1 MKMKRIISTALMVV
15 MLLTSVIAV
24 FPVGVF
30 AAVSSAQGAA
40 VEEDTMNMDS
50 IRAYITEYI
59 GYTYNDAETMLK
71 AEMEKKDSVTNEPL
85 DLLVSASSSDNK
97 YTIYVNR
104 YTGFLYYVNNV
115 TGQIF
120 TSNPTDPGSTGANE
134 QYRKNLMSQIMIDFS
149 EISTSTDTTYYST
162 PWAAH
167 YAQISVSKINGGL
180 RVNYTLG
187 DTSRRFLLPG
197 RITAKDFHD
206 DIFKPMATAFQT
218 LFVEA
223 IVDAGESADD
233 AADLVWEIYE
243 PKITEIFNKREK
255 SEGLK
260 YTDKE
265 SPYYEYLSSPDLKD
279 TVSEY
284 VLDKDKVEEYL
295 NAAKKVCDNLGVDA
309 AYKKELNNMLVA
321 MRNILRVGYTVQDI
335 NANEL
340 YDADGNVNAEE
351 RDRILKDFPICET
364 TPVYSVLKE
373 KFDNNDVAFLRQ
385 YSTYV
390 TTYAPEYTMEK
401 MYEDESECGFE
412 YASAQKPVFRCALE
426 YTFNSDGSLS
436 VRLPANSIVF
446 DETTYILKRIVALPF
461 FSCADMSEDGYLFYP
476 DGSGSILDFADFYS
490 DDRKTSVNYS
500 SKVYGHDYC
509 YSYIEGAHREQI
521 TMPVYGTV
529 SVSNATSTTQK
540 LFGVDKITS
549 GCFVIIEEGSAH
561 ASLTFESDA
570 STHKYLWAYA
580 AYAPFP
586 IDKYELSETIS
597 VGASSDINTVVGET
611 KYAGS
616 YVSRIV
622 MLTDET
628 IGNSLYGESNYYAA
642 SYSGMAAYY
651 RDILKANGTLTA
663 MENVEENIPLYIEAL
678 GAMTIT
684 DKFLTFPVE
693 KAIALTTFENVQ
705 TIYNELSNAEN
716 QVKVFY
722 QQYKDL
728 ADAAENELLRVE
740 YQQKAEKYKS
750 LIGQIENI
758 KNVNFKLT
766 GFANGGMNSTYPVKL
781 KWEKCCGGKSDLED
795 LIDFAETET
804 AKADY
809 NFGIFPDFDFLY
821 INNTSAFDGI
831 SNKGNVSRWVDN
843 RYASKQAYNS
853 ILMEFESAFA
863 MVISTDTLLGHFE
876 SFNEKYSKLEHSQ
889 LSVSSLGSDLNSNFD
904 EKNNVD
910 REKSL
915 NYVVDTLE
923 EMVYQNGY
931 ELMIDTGNIYAAK
944 YADHI
949 LNLPTDYSAFRF
961 SSYSVP
967 FVGMILHGHVS
978 YAGSPLN
985 YSGSPE
991 YDVLRAI
998 ESGANPYYIV
1008 SYQNNA
1014 YMKDDPT
1021 LNKYYGVDYAN
1032 WYDEILTSYTKM
1044 NSILKDLQE
1053 YEIVDHKTVMVER
1066 TPEASE
1072 RLANYELLKAELLAY
1087 LRAEIVEATDSAV
1100 AEYGSAVKVVVDVE
1114 GLYAKFTD
1122 KILAEYKT
1130 EIEGDVVDGK
1140 NALKEAIRLI
1150 AVEFSAEFTGNAT
1163 DVTNG
1168 LVKIDAS
1175 VMEYDH
1181 YREYFIDVNGECKYS
1196 FTTDSTIFDAEYE
1209 TTDYTLYNDNVVL
1222 VTYKKGNSIV
1232 RFVLNYNLYDVSVKL
1247 EADKPAVTIAT
1258 YGYYVI
1264 NN

>member
-1 MKMKRIISTALMVV
+1 MNMKKIISTALMVV

-24 FPVGVF
+24 FPMGAF
-30 AAVSSAQGAA
+30 AAVSSTQGAT
-40 VEEDTMNMDS
+40 VTENTMNMDS
-50 IRAYITEYI
+50 IRSYITEYI
-59 GYTYNDAETMLK
+59 GYTYTDAETMLN
-71 AEMEKKDSVTNEPL
+71 AEKNKVDSVTGEKL
-85 DLLVSASSSDNK
+85 DLLVSANSSDNK
-97 YTIYVNR
+97 YTIYINR
-104 YTGFLYYVNNV
+104 YTGFVYYVNNV

-149 EISTSTDTTYYST
+149 EISTSTESTYYST

-206 DIFKPMATAFQT
+206 DIFKPMATAFQE
-218 LFVEA
+218 LFKKA
-223 IVDAGESADD
+223 IEDAGADP
-233 AADLVWEIYE
+233 AEAFDLVWEIYE

-255 SEGLK
+255 NEGLK
-260 YTDKE
+260 YTDMQ
-265 SPYYEYLSSPDLKD
+265 SPYYEYLTSPEVAG

-309 AYKKELNNMLVA
+309 LYKKELNNMLVA
-321 MRNILRVGYTVQDI
+321 MRNILRVGYTIQDI
-335 NANEL
+335 NSNEL
-340 YDADGNVNAEE
+340 YDAEGNVNATE
-351 RDRILKDFPICET
+351 RDRILQDFPICET

-390 TTYAPEYTMEK
+390 TTYVPTYTMEM

-446 DETTYILKRIVALPF
+446 DETTYILKRIVPLPF

-490 DDRKTSVNYS
+490 ADRKTSVNYS

-509 YSYIEGAHREQI
+509 YSFIEGAHREQI

-529 SVSNATSTTQK
+529 SVTNATPTTK
-540 LFGVDKITS
+540 SLFGVDKIQS

-597 VGASSDINTVVGET
+597 VGASSDVNTVVGET

-622 MLTDET
+622 MLTDDV
-628 IGNSLYGESNYYAA
+628 IGTSLYGASNYYQA

-663 MENVEENIPLYIEAL
+663 IENVEENIPLYIEAL

-693 KAIALTTFENVQ
+693 KSIPLTTFENVA
-705 TIYNELSNAEN
+705 TIYNELANAEN
-716 QVKVFY
+716 QVEIFY
-722 QQYKDL
+722 EQYKTL
-728 ADAAENELLRVE
+728 AEEAENELLKVE
-740 YQQKAEKYKS
+740 YEQKAEKYKK
-750 LIGQIENI
+750 LIGEIENI
-758 KNVNFKLT
+758 KNINFKLT
-766 GFANGGMNSTYPVKL
+766 GFANGGMNSTYPAKL
-781 KWEKCCGGKSDLED
+781 KWEKCCGGKSDFSD
-795 LIDFAETET
+795 LIDL
-804 AKADY
+804 AKAENKKDGY

-821 INNTSAFDGI
+821 INNTSSFDGI

-843 RYASKQAYNS
+843 RYASKQVYNS
-853 ILMEFESAFA
+853 LLGEFETVFS
-863 MVISTDTLLGHFE
+863 MVISSDTLLGHLENFD
-876 SFNEKYSKLEHSQ
+876 EKYSKFEHSQ
-889 LSVSSLGSDLNSNFD
+889 LSVASLGSDLNSNFD

-915 NYVVDTLE
+915 NYVVATLE

-949 LNLPTDYSAFRF
+949 LNLATDYSAFRF
-961 SSYSVP
+961 SSYAVP

-978 YAGSPLN
+978 YTGSPLN
-985 YSGSPE
+985 YSGSPA

-1008 SYQNNA
+1008 AYQNNA
-1014 YMKDDPT
+1014 YMKDNPT
-1021 LNKYYGVDYAN
+1021 LNKYYGVDYEN
-1032 WYDEILTSYTKM
+1032 WYDEILVTYTKM
-1044 NSILKDLQE
+1044 NSVLKNLQD
-1053 YEIVDHKTVMVER
+1053 YEIVHHTTVMVER
-1066 TPEASE
+1066 TAEDSE
-1072 RLANYELLKAELLAY
+1072 RLANYEALKAELLEL
-1087 LRAEIVEATDSAV
+1087 LRAQIVEATDNAV
-1100 AEYGSAVKVVVDVE
+1100 AASGSAVKVVIDVDSIYSQIVNN
-1114 GLYAKFTD
+1114 
-1122 KILAEYKT
+1122 ILNKYKAEIKA
-1130 EIEGDVVDGK
+1130 DVVDGK
-1140 NALKEAIRLI
+1140 NALREAIRLI
-1150 AVEFSAEFTGNAT
+1150 AVEFAAEYPGNDT
-1163 DVTNG
+1163 PVE
-1168 LVKIDAS
+1168 VKISEVVCDEDYS
-1175 VMEYDH
+1175 
-1181 YREYFIDVNGECKYS
+1181 KYS
-1196 FTTDSTIFDAEYE
+1196 FTTDSTIYDAEYE
-1209 TTDYTLYNDNVVL
+1209 ATDYTLYNDNVVM
-1222 VTYKKGNSIV
+1222 VTYKKGNSVVNFI
-1232 RFVLNYNLYDVSVKL
+1232 LNYNLYDVSVKL
-1247 EADKPAVTIAT
+1247 DAT
-1258 YGYYVI
+1258 KDAIVIPMYGAI
-1264 NN
+1264 MISESGIQHIKN